1 MSVRVAPDAS
11 VVCAREKNTLDE
23 VLRAGFQKLGL
34 DVDDTDMAYGNKR
47 GFSGN
52 EKSKVDALGLEL
64 KSLHSPEV
72 RAGPTTTKRLG
83 PRLSTVTLNRANTG
97 TAPGVVYDDNA
108 TVLVIS
114 ADSGYSDN
122 YLSYLNDV
130 RAGNATSVLPHID
143 YSFPKSKN
151 KREVSDYVK
160 KAEGHLRGL
169 VKEATLESIVKHAFS
184 HDYEQPLSKIYVF
197 FKIPVT
203 GADARRS
210 DGPYIYFGRFKA
222 QSDPR
227 LIRRGPEG
235 LSYTDVDIDQ
245 VHSIKLLPFDTP
257 PAPQSNFRAQMS
269 MPTLAVTSV
278 IEADVDKV
286 VRLLEHMAISE
297 TE

>member
-1 MSVRVAPDAS
+1 MSFRVAPDAS

-47 GFSGN
+47 GSSGN
-52 EKSKVDALGLEL
+52 VKSKVDGLGLEL
-64 KSLHSPEV
+64 KSLHFPSV
-72 RAGPTTTKRLG
+72 REGPATTKRLG

-114 ADSGYSDN
+114 AGSGYSDN
-122 YLSYLNDV
+122 YLSYLKGV

-151 KREVSDYVK
+151 KPEVSDYVK
-160 KAEGHLRGL
+160 NAEGHLRGL
-169 VKEATLESIVKHAFS
+169 VKEATLESIKKHAFTN
-184 HDYEQPLSKIYVF
+184 DYEQPLSKIYVF

-227 LIRRGPEG
+227 LIRRGPVG
-235 LSYTDVDIDQ
+235 LSYTDVEIVRVD
-245 VHSIKLLPFDTP
+245 SIKLRPFDTL
-257 PAPQSNFRAQMS
+257 PAPSSNFRAQMS

-286 VRLLEHMAISE
+286 VSLLERLAI
-297 TE
+297 